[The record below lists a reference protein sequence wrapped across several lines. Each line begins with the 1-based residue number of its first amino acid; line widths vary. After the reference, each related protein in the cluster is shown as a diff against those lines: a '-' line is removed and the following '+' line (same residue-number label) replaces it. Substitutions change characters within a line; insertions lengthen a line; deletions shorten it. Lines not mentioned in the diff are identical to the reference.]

1 MPLSSFLSFVIKN
14 WEPRYS
20 CALRLV
26 CSFKYFQ
33 SFNIWVSALAVS
45 DIVLAI
51 VVIILNPQ
59 VTLIYQF
66 DIQQKYFWLTFF
78 ITTSSYLLVG
88 MNLDRAIAIKNI
100 LYSSQQSNKTI
111 TLKLLVCCLLAF
123 APGAPYLFNET
134 LTKCKIKN
142 PEDYCWPPSDSVM
155 IISDLLTN
163 MLIVVFSELPDFL
176 EPSHRVSNSH
186 WYNIDSLV
194 CYIHGASEGVNTK
207 FILLQL

>member
-1 MPLSSFLSFVIKN
+1 
-14 WEPRYS
+14 
-20 CALRLV
+20 
-26 CSFKYFQ
+26 
-33 SFNIWVSALAVS
+33 
-45 DIVLAI
+45 
-51 VVIILNPQ
+51 
-59 VTLIYQF
+59 
-66 DIQQKYFWLTFF
+66 
-78 ITTSSYLLVG
+78 

-155 IISDLLTN
+155 IISDLLTK
-163 MLIVVFSELPDFL
+163 MLIFVFSELPDFL